1 MPQIKQNIDT
11 KKEMLTK
18 MEEMISSLLQLK
30 QLQLEK
36 QRENDNLGVQVDFLR
51 QEINERT
58 KRLSALKD
66 GNIAAKT
73 VLRK

>member
-1 MPQIKQNIDT
+1 MSQIKQNIDT
-11 KKEMLTK
+11 KKDMLTK
-18 MEEMISSLLQLK
+18 MEEIISSLLQLK

-36 QRENDNLGVQVDFLR
+36 QRENDNLGVQNDFLR

-58 KRLSALKD
+58 KRLGALKA

>member
-36 QRENDNLGVQVDFLR
+36 QIENDNLGVQVDFLR

-58 KRLSALKD
+58 KRLSAHKA

>member
-36 QRENDNLGVQVDFLR
+36 QRENDNLGLQVDFLR

-73 VLRK
+73 VFRK

>member
-58 KRLSALKD
+58 RRLSALKA

>member
-66 GNIAAKT
+66 GNIVAKT
-73 VLRK
+73 VL

>member
-1 MPQIKQNIDT
+1 MSQIKQNIDT

-36 QRENDNLGVQVDFLR
+36 QRENDFKLTF
-51 QEINERT
+51 
-58 KRLSALKD
+58 
-66 GNIAAKT
+66 
-73 VLRK
+73 